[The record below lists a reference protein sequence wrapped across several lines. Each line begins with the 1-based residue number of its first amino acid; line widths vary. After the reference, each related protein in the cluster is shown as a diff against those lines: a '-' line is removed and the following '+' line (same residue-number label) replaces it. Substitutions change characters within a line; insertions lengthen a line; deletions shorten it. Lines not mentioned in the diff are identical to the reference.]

1 MKKFGVGLLS
11 AFLVITSTMI
21 PVNAESRIETQV
33 SEILSTMT
41 LEQKVGQIL
50 QPDTRSIT
58 PQQVG
63 EYYIGS
69 ILSGGGAQPE
79 QG

>member
-41 LEQKVGQIL
+41 LEQKVGQI
-50 QPDTRSIT
+50 
-58 PQQVG
+58 
-63 EYYIGS
+63 
-69 ILSGGGAQPE
+69 
-79 QG
+79 

>member
-63 EYYIGS
+63 
-69 ILSGGGAQPE
+69 
-79 QG
+79 

>member
-33 SEILSTMT
+33 SEILSSMT
-41 LEQKVGQIL
+41 LKQKVGQIL

-63 EYYIGS
+63 E
-69 ILSGGGAQPE
+69 
-79 QG
+79 